1 VGRETHMD
9 ITRINPH
16 TNTLYKSS
24 SFMSLKIQKQKQRN
38 ICHKLL
44 SISHQFNVPTKRY
57 VTPLPMFEN
66 KNMPL
71 NQYLKNSVP
80 NNKYL
85 PNQLHNIPV
94 ETSTHPLESSITN
107 LHIQAIISTYE
118 LATSSPDTNISSINK
133 HPVHHLPHS
142 HFRELLTYG
151 SPVKD
156 SVLHSFLLL

>member
-71 NQYLKNSVP
+71 NQYLKNSYP
-80 NNKYL
+80 KTHKKIT
-85 PNQLHNIPV
+85 NQLHNISV
-94 ETSTHPLESSITN
+94 KTSTHPLESSITN
-107 LHIQAIISTYE
+107 SHIQAIISTYE
-118 LATSSPDTNISSINK
+118 LSTSSPDTNISSINN
-133 HPVHHLPHS
+133 HPIHHLPHS
-142 HFRELLTYG
+142 PFRELLTYG
-151 SPVKD
+151 SPV
-156 SVLHSFLLL
+156 